1 MAVSRPRPRLIREG
15 FLRCP
20 GRKRHRNLAIL
31 RWPTRRVTA
40 KLHRRE
46 CLLSDHVLHLFV
58 HGILHLLGYDHIDD
72 QDAMIMERIEV
83 EILSA
88 LGVVNPYIDRGG
100 MPSILER

>member
-1 MAVSRPRPRLIREG
+1 MLPRAEETSELGDIALAYETCHREAAQAG
-15 FLRCP
+15 
-20 GRKRHRNLAIL
+20 
-31 RWPTRRVTA
+31 
-40 KLHRRE
+40 

-88 LGVVNPYIDRGG
+88 LGVVNPYNDRGG